1 MVSGEISE
9 AQLDM
14 PEFIQ
19 FIFNFILLAQN
30 LPLKETILKIFLHSV
45 IAQCAKINN
54 LCFEKNCIKWC
65 FYQMVLHIEMSG
77 LNPSIH

>member
-19 FIFNFILLAQN
+19 LIFNFILLAQN
-30 LPLKETILKIFLHSV
+30 LPLKETIENISSQCNSSNVLRSITFALK
-45 IAQCAKINN
+45 KI
-54 LCFEKNCIKWC
+54 
-65 FYQMVLHIEMSG
+65 
-77 LNPSIH
+77 